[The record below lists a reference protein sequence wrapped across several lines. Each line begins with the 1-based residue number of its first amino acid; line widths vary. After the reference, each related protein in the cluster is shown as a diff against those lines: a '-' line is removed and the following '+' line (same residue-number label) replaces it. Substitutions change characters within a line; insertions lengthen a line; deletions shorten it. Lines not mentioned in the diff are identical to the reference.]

1 MHAPISSS
9 SSSTTPTPSGAHI
22 LPTTPSQ
29 TFHPLLVR
37 FSSKESTPQQ
47 GKLAELFRQK
57 VAAKEFFYGIELSA
71 RSYGKQPT
79 VLDYDKFGAL
89 LPLFTSLVWLGR
101 EYANVEDVTAV
112 ESVSLGRQLYEH
124 VVVMPHFTC
133 YRADSKRLD
142 EFLTLN
148 FSNVLALRGDQV
160 APQQQFPHAKD
171 LVQYIRSKRG
181 DSISIGVGGYPEGH
195 PESKTMEEDMLYLK
209 EKVDAGADF
218 IITQICF
225 SPEAII
231 SFVQKCRAN
240 GITVPII
247 VGVIVPDNMRI
258 LQFITN
264 IIQVVIPEEQLSK
277 YQALEDN
284 PKALQAYA
292 VENAV
297 KMVKLLLE
305 SNLDIYGFQ
314 FFTMNRL
321 KNIRLVVH
329 EIHEYFNTKNI

>member
-1 MHAPISSS
+1 M
-9 SSSTTPTPSGAHI
+9 
-22 LPTTPSQ
+22 
-29 TFHPLLVR
+29 FV
-37 FSSKESTPQQ
+37 
-47 GKLAELFRQK
+47 
-57 VAAKEFFYGIELSA
+57 
-71 RSYGKQPT
+71 
-79 VLDYDKFGAL
+79 
-89 LPLFTSLVWLGR
+89 
-101 EYANVEDVTAV
+101 
-112 ESVSLGRQLYEH
+112 
-124 VVVMPHFTC
+124 
-133 YRADSKRLD
+133 
-142 EFLTLN
+142 
-148 FSNVLALRGDQV
+148 
-160 APQQQFPHAKD
+160 
-171 LVQYIRSKRG
+171 
-181 DSISIGVGGYPEGH
+181 
-195 PESKTMEEDMLYLK
+195 YLIIFQ
-209 EKVDAGADF
+209 VDAGADF